1 MKFRQTLSAGDRHL
15 VGRLESF
22 GDIIV
27 GFSMS
32 QLALQLEIPKTAHD
46 VFGHPLRYFVYFAAF
61 AIVTVFWFR
70 FHGIMA
76 TGFAPRRLDLVLL
89 FGFLACVGLVP
100 FALVTYTRLIGAAS
114 VSREGFL
121 LYMSVF
127 FAVAALSWLLTVRGM
142 RRAWALLDEKERRST
157 WRASL
162 AGLVLVPL
170 LGLGIVLDAFYGPR
184 IASLIGFG
192 VPVIVLATRRL
203 RRPLRFLAGPDVAAG
218 VSAAPPLPAE
228 AS

>member
-1 MKFRQTLSAGDRHL
+1 MRFRQTLSAGDRHL
-15 VGRLESF
+15 TGRLESF

-27 GFSMS
+27 GFSIS
-32 QLALQLEIPKTAHD
+32 QLALQLEIPKTPHD

-61 AIVTVFWFR
+61 GIVAVFWFR

-76 TGFAPRRLDLVLL
+76 TGFAPEKLDLVLL

-100 FALVTYTRLIGAAS
+100 FALVTYTRLIGAEN

-121 LYMSVF
+121 LYLSVF
-127 FAVAALSWLLTVRGM
+127 FAVAALSWALTVRGM
-142 RRAWALLDEKERRST
+142 RRAWALLDEKERRMT
-157 WRASL
+157 WRASV

-170 LGLGIVLDAFYGPR
+170 LALAIVLDAFYGPR
-184 IASLIGFG
+184 AAVVIALFAPG
-192 VPVIVLATRRL
+192 VAIATRRL
-203 RRPLRFLAGPDVAAG
+203 RRPARFLAGPDVD
-218 VSAAPPLPAE
+218 APVPQPAPAR